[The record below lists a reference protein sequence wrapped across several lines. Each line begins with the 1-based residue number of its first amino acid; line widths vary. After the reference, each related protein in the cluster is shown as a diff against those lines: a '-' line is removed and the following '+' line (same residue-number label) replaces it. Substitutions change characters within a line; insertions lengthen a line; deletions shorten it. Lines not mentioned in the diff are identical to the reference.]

1 MQTQSFDDT
10 PATPA
15 TPDARV
21 ARAPCSIVVLTHN
34 RAATVLDTLAKLTA
48 LAEPWPIVLVDNGS
62 TDGTADQVAAQFP
75 GVSVVRAPRNFGAAG
90 RNLGVATVD
99 TPYVAFCDDDT
110 AWLPGSIARAVDVL
124 QRYPSVAVVA
134 AHILVGPTRRDD
146 TACEPMAASTLPAE
160 GLPGPALLGF
170 MAGACVMRTRAFT
183 EAGGYRRDLFIGG
196 EESVL
201 ALDLVDAGWHI
212 VYCREVVTHHNPSP
226 VRDVMQRRALLTR
239 NELLSAW
246 LRLPQ
251 DLAWRVTGRALRA
264 MAEQGVLG
272 EALPAA
278 LARLPRVLMHRHT
291 VQPSTA
297 ALWRQMDADRQRQRA
312 IPTLSVG

>member
-1 MQTQSFDDT
+1 MQTQSLDDNR
-10 PATPA
+10 AQH
-15 TPDARV
+15 
-21 ARAPCSIVVLTHN
+21 APCSIVVLTHN

-48 LAEPWPIVLVDNGS
+48 QAEPWPIVLVDNGS
-62 TDGTADQVAAQFP
+62 TDGTADQVAARFP

-170 MAGACVMRTRAFT
+170 MAGACVMRTHAFT
-183 EAGGYRRDLFIGG
+183 EVGGYRRDLFIGG

-201 ALDLVDAGWHI
+201 ALDLVDAGWRI

-278 LARLPRVLMHRHT
+278 LARLPRTLMHRHT

>member
-1 MQTQSFDDT
+1 MQTQSLD
-10 PATPA
+10 
-15 TPDARV
+15 DARAV
-21 ARAPCSIVVLTHN
+21 HPPCSIVVLTHN
-34 RAATVLDTLAKLTA
+34 RAATVLGTLAKLTA

-62 TDGTADQVAAQFP
+62 TDGTADQVAARFP
-75 GVSVVRAPRNFGAAG
+75 GVSVVRAPRNYGAAG

-124 QRYPSVAVVA
+124 QRYPSVGVVA

-146 TACEPMAASTLPAE
+146 TACDPMAASTLPAE

-183 EAGGYRRDLFIGG
+183 DAGGYRRDLFIGG

-226 VRDVMQRRALLTR
+226 VRDVMQRRALLAR

-278 LARLPRVLMHRHT
+278 LVRLPRTLMHRHT
-291 VQPSTA
+291 VQPGTA

>member
-1 MQTQSFDDT
+1 MQPLD
-10 PATPA
+10 
-15 TPDARV
+15 DARTAPV
-21 ARAPCSIVVLTHN
+21 PCSIVVLTYN
-34 RAATVLDTLAKLTA
+34 RAATVLETLGKLTA
-48 LAEPWPIVLVDNGS
+48 LAEPWPIIVVDNGS
-62 TDGTADQVAAQFP
+62 TDGTADQIAARFP
-75 GVSVVRAPRNFGAAG
+75 GVTLVRAPRNYGAAG
-90 RNLGVATVD
+90 RNLGVASVD

-110 AWLPGSIARAVDVL
+110 VWLPGSIARAVDVL

-134 AHILVGPTRRDD
+134 AHVVVGPTRRDD
-146 TACEPMAASTLPAE
+146 PACEPMAASTLPSE

-170 MAGACVMRTRAFT
+170 MAGACVVRARAFT

-201 ALDLVDAGWHI
+201 ALDLVDAGWRI

-239 NELLSAW
+239 NELLAAW

-272 EALPAA
+272 EALPGA
-278 LARLPRVLMHRHT
+278 LVRLPRALLRRHT
-291 VQPSTA
+291 VQPATA
-297 ALWRQMDADRQRQRA
+297 ALWRQMDADRQRRQA
-312 IPTLSVG
+312 IPTLSIG

>member
-1 MQTQSFDDT
+1 MQPMD
-10 PATPA
+10 
-15 TPDARV
+15 DARTAHV
-21 ARAPCSIVVLTHN
+21 PCSIVVLTHN
-34 RAATVLDTLAKLTA
+34 RAATVLDTLGRLKA
-48 LAEPWPIVLVDNGS
+48 LGEPWPVVVVDNGS

-75 GVSVVRAPRNFGAAG
+75 AVSLVRAPRNYGAAG

-110 AWLPGSIARAVDVL
+110 VWLPGSVSRAVDVL

-134 AHILVGPTRRDD
+134 AHILVGPTRRNDP
-146 TACEPMAASTLPAE
+146 ACEPMAASTLPAD

-170 MAGACVMRTRAFT
+170 MAGACVMRARAFS
-183 EAGGYRRDLFIGG
+183 EVGGYRRDLFIGG

-201 ALDLVDAGWHI
+201 ALDLVDAGWRI
-212 VYCREVVTHHNPSP
+212 VYCREVVTHHTPSP
-226 VRDVMQRRALLTR
+226 VRDVLQRRALLTR
-239 NELLSAW
+239 NEVLSAW
-246 LRLPQ
+246 LRLPA

-278 LARLPRVLMHRHT
+278 LARLPRTLMHRHT
-291 VQPSTA
+291 VQPTTA
-297 ALWRQMDADRQRQRA
+297 ALWRQMDADRQRQRT